1 MVLVYQGLWSLFIK
15 VIAAFAIVLGPAVLN
30 SQVSLVLVYLGLY
43 GLKVIAVFAIV
54 LRPSAGSD
62 TFHFV
67 LVCYILDFLQLI
79 LGS

>member
-1 MVLVYQGLWSLFIK
+1 VVFK
-15 VIAAFAIVLGPAVLN
+15 VIAAFAIVLGPAVMH

-43 GLKVIAVFAIV
+43 GLEVIDVFAIV
-54 LRPSAGSD
+54 LRPSVGSD

-67 LVCYILDFLQLI
+67 LFCYILDLLQLI